1 MKACEYSFLLFI
13 VVVLSCSQVQV
24 LPLPTH
30 LPLLERERRQM
41 NFVILLLREAVYFVD
56 QISTMYD
63 VGTLIIFFKT
73 HSKVHNNS

>member
-1 MKACEYSFLLFI
+1 MD
-13 VVVLSCSQVQV
+13 
-24 LPLPTH
+24 
-30 LPLLERERRQM
+30 
-41 NFVILLLREAVYFVD
+41 FVILLLREAVYFVD